1 MEHNGQMLLDVFAK
15 MEKKQDDRLGEML
28 RMLNASNWRQIEAL
42 VSVVI
47 TESERLTNPLHQL
60 RNDVSMWIYNGLSS
74 SSTSTV
80 NKLSQSGCSY

>member
-42 VSVVI
+42 VSVA
-47 TESERLTNPLHQL
+47 NP
-60 RNDVSMWIYNGLSS
+60 RSRVSG
-74 SSTSTV
+74 
-80 NKLSQSGCSY
+80 